1 MCGVPWPMHLGSSH
15 ASHSLKLALL
25 LLMATVLISPRF
37 HRMLNFTA
45 LLWEIKVWT
54 SVHGWRKACVHR
66 RGAIIDKG
74 KSVSRPEV
82 ILQYRE
88 VGVQKITIQNQDFF
102 VEHARITS
110 EFLE

>member
-1 MCGVPWPMHLGSSH
+1 MHLGSSH